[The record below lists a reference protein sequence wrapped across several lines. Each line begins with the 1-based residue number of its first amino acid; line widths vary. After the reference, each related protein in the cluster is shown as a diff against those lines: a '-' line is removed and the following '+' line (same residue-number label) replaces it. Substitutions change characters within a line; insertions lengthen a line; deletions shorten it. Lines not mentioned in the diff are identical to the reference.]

1 MNNLNFEFS
10 SFIIDCLFSYQEKS
24 LLCHRHLF
32 LFSWV
37 TVVFVISNLYPSSG
51 TLWKSPN
58 TWLDDEN
65 GTRLGKHYDG
75 KEIVVEGMQ
84 VRGVDTIRKKCN
96 LPKAGR
102 TISKNSKWSYSS
114 LSFIFIKEFL
124 RNQISARQIIK
135 KLEGWHDL
143 SYKI

>member
-1 MNNLNFEFS
+1 M
-10 SFIIDCLFSYQEKS
+10 
-24 LLCHRHLF
+24 
-32 LFSWV
+32 
-37 TVVFVISNLYPSSG
+37 
-51 TLWKSPN
+51 SPN
-58 TWLDDEN
+58 TPLDDEN

-84 VRGVDTIRKKCN
+84 VRGIDTTRKKCN

-124 RNQISARQIIK
+124 RNQISAGQIIK
-135 KLEGWHDL
+135 KLEG
-143 SYKI
+143 